1 MTALPP
7 RFQQDKALRD
17 AAKAVLD
24 ADLAHFKASLDDQG
38 IGGRVKAQITGKVK
52 RRVVS
57 GARDV
62 LAQAKEQA
70 SDHRGVLAVL
80 VGAIILW
87 LAREPLLGWLGVT
100 EGNIDDDAPPSEP
113 VLSEAAEEP
122 VAQQAEMW

>member
-1 MTALPP
+1 MNALPP
-7 RFQQDKALRD
+7 RFHEDKALRD

-24 ADLAHFKASLDDQG
+24 ADLAHFKASLDEQG
-38 IGGRVKAQITGKVK
+38 IGGRVKDQITGKMK

-80 VGAIILW
+80 VGALIMW
-87 LAREPLLGWLGVT
+87 LAREPLLGWLGFA
-100 EGNIDDDAPPSEP
+100 ESNIDDDAPSCEP
-113 VLSEAAEEP
+113 VVSEAAEEP
-122 VAQQAEMW
+122 VAQQAEI